1 MDFVI
6 AKFLHVMSAAI
17 AFGGV
22 AFVLWAL
29 MPSLGRIDSEAS
41 GKLMENAAV
50 RFSRMIW
57 IAIALLIITGI
68 WMIIVVLT
76 TAVPNPLY
84 HSILGLK
91 IILAIVIFVIAIAL
105 TLPGKA
111 FQSMKQNR
119 RRWMIINI
127 HLFVIVFF
135 LGVWLGRI

>member
-29 MPSLGRIDSEAS
+29 MPSAGRIDSEAS
-41 GKLMENAAV
+41 GKLMESVTV

-68 WMIIVVLT
+68 WMIIVVM
-76 TAVPNPLY
+76 TAVPSPLY
-84 HSILGLK
+84 HSILGIK
-91 IILAIVIFVIAIAL
+91 IILAIVIFTIAIAL